1 MKIPIPEVEQN
12 GYTEESLLKS
22 IIQLSNLLAKKA
34 RANNPSQA
42 IDNIDGY
49 FLLMVERIL
58 IQAQT
63 TLEVIEKHQDYNT
76 VCALVRLMA
85 DNICIVKLIYD
96 EQDIN
101 ERELRHYLY
110 LMDGLKLRKSE
121 LEKPHKPYDGRI
133 SKDAFDQLMK
143 QMTDA
148 IENTN
153 TAISVCMIHIRNNPL
168 YAKYPQL
175 IEKLAQQRNWQ
186 YDNLNA
192 EINKI
197 PKPKW
202 NELYKKVGLEEPEM
216 YSYLSQY
223 VHGLSISNL
232 PTTSIDDYNAPCSF
246 AVCLMGSLFQILKS
260 KYETVMH
267 DITYEEL
274 LALLSACPEKHLK
287 ELFGKLCL
295 QNPKE

>member
-22 IIQLSNLLAKKA
+22 IIQLSNLITKKA
-34 RANNPSQA
+34 RVNNPSQA
-42 IDNIDGY
+42 IDDIDGY
-49 FLLMVERIL
+49 FLLLVERIL

-76 VCALVRLMA
+76 ICALVRLMA

-96 EQDIN
+96 EPDIN

-133 SKDAFDQLMK
+133 PKDAFDQLMK
-143 QMTDA
+143 QMKDA
-148 IENTN
+148 LENTN

-175 IEKLAQQRNWQ
+175 IEKLVQQRNWQ
-186 YDNLNA
+186 YDTLNA
-192 EINKI
+192 GRDKT

-232 PTTSIDDYNAPCSF
+232 PTTSEDDYNAPCSF
-246 AVCLMGSLFQILKS
+246 AVCLMGSLFQILRS
-260 KYETVMH
+260 RYDTVMR
-267 DITYEEL
+267 DITHEEL
-274 LALLSACPEKHLK
+274 LSLLSSCPEKHLK
-287 ELFGKLCL
+287 EILGKLCL
-295 QNPKE
+295 QNPEK